1 LTVLRDLDLI
11 HFGLPQNRRLVPL
24 DVLNQSE
31 YKSAVQ
37 FGIEM
42 GTGVRT
48 YLSASAPYMVA
59 AYLLLSSA
67 PVPDV
72 FAAAMGFA
80 VGRWMMLLGHWAT
93 GGGAWRRAVVT
104 HQPVFL
110 AGLALL
116 VSALLVYAA
125 IGRLANLVG

>member
-1 LTVLRDLDLI
+1 M
-11 HFGLPQNRRLVPL
+11 
-24 DVLNQSE
+24 LNQSE